1 MKKKQV
7 FGIAIAC
14 VVLMVTGLT
23 GVFFSAVLR
32 QFSFTPQQETTTI
45 GDSFAV
51 INVVGT
57 IQNASGDALGMNQP
71 SYHHN
76 ETLNYVEQLQYD
88 DSNKGIFLYFDTGGG
103 GVYESDELYLAL
115 MEYKENTGRPIWA
128 YFGPT
133 TASGGYYIAMAADHI
148 VANRNTTTGSIGVII
163 SYTDVSGLYEKL
175 GLKTV
180 YITSGANKSMGA
192 SDLPLTD
199 EQRAIYQSVVDE
211 AYNQFVD
218 IVCTG
223 RGMDEARVRQ
233 LADGRI
239 YTAQQALDNG
249 LIDEIGSYEQALA
262 DFSELT
268 GAEAYYTDFSQA
280 TVFDWLLSAVDSV
293 LPKSDNQVLEELAKT
308 AENGVPMYV
317 YAG

>member
-7 FGIAIAC
+7 FGIVIAA
-14 VVLMVTGLT
+14 VVLIVTGMT

-32 QFSFTPQQETTTI
+32 QLTSFSQQPSSTV

-57 IQNASGDALGMNQP
+57 IENASGDALGLNQP

-76 ETLNYVEQLQYD
+76 ETLNYVEQLQQD
-88 DSNKGIFLYFDTGGG
+88 DSNKGIFLYFNTGGG

-115 MEYKENTGRPIWA
+115 MEYKQVTGRPIWA

-133 TASGGYYIAMAADHI
+133 AASGGYYIAMAADHI
-148 VANRNTTTGSIGVII
+148 IANRNTTTGSIGVIM
-163 SYTDVSGLYEKL
+163 SYTDVSGLYDKL

-211 AYNQFVD
+211 AYNQFVG
-218 IVCTG
+218 IVCEG

-249 LIDEIGSYEQALA
+249 LIDGIGDYDQALSDFA
-262 DFSELT
+262 DLT
-268 GAEAYYTDFSQA
+268 GADPYYTDFSQS
-280 TVFDWLLSAVDSV
+280 TLLTQLLGAVEAV

>member
-1 MKKKQV
+1 MKKKQL
-7 FGIAIAC
+7 FGIVITA
-14 VVLMVTGLT
+14 VVLVVTGMT
-23 GVFFSAVLR
+23 GIFFSAVLR
-32 QFSFTPQQETTTI
+32 QFSLSSQQTNTAPGE
-45 GDSFAV
+45 SFAV

-57 IQNASGDALGMNQP
+57 IENASGDELGLNQP
-71 SYHHN
+71 SYHHSA
-76 ETLNYVEQLQYD
+76 TLNYVKQLEQD
-88 DSNKGIFLYFDTGGG
+88 DSNKGIFLYLNTGGG

-115 MEYKENTGRPIWA
+115 MEYKEVTGRPIWA
-128 YFGPT
+128 YFGPM

-148 VANRNTTTGSIGVII
+148 IANRNTTTGSIGVIL

-180 YITSGANKSMGA
+180 YITSGPNKSMGA

-211 AYNQFVD
+211 AYDQFVG
-218 IVCTG
+218 IVCEG
-223 RGMDEARVRQ
+223 RGMEDTRVRE

-249 LIDEIGSYEQALA
+249 LIDEIGEYEQALA
-262 DFSELT
+262 DFSDLT
-268 GAEAYYTDFSQA
+268 GADPYYTDFSED
-280 TVFDWLLSAVDSV
+280 TIFSWLLGAVETV
-293 LPKSDNQVLEELAKT
+293 LPKSDNQVLEELAET